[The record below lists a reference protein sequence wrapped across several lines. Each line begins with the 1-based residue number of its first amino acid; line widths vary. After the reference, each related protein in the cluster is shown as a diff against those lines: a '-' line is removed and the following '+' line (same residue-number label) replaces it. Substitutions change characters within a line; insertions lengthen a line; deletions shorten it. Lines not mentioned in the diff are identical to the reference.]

1 MLRERVLMSPAYYE
15 TLHLANTGTM
25 YLSLVPVL
33 VPEHVPEV
41 NVPILYVEIP
51 DACREP
57 MFRVTICFD
66 VSPTGLS

>member
-25 YLSLVPVL
+25 YLSLVPML

-41 NVPILYVEIP
+41 NVEIP
-51 DACREP
+51 VC
-57 MFRVTICFD
+57 
-66 VSPTGLS
+66 